1 MLKYLIGV
9 ISRTLSFSKVEAKGT
24 LVLILIIIIGITASR
39 LYIHHLR
46 SSELPTTNS
55 DLKEWVKTVKASIE
69 VKERND
75 IIETINQP
83 DYAHEHLDM
92 KKSNPENVSRI
103 TKILK
108 TPIVIKDINLATPE
122 ELQQIKGIGPV
133 YSSRIVKYRDLL
145 GGFSKTDQLKEVYG
159 LNDTTIHEILQHFTI
174 QSPPKKIPIN
184 SDSVKILATHPYITY
199 DLAWIIIN
207 YRKQNGDILSF
218 EDLQKIKAID
228 EETLSRIRPYLD

>member
-46 SSELPTTNS
+46 SSEFPTTNS
-55 DLKEWVKTVKASIE
+55 DLKDWVKTVQASIE
-69 VKERND
+69 VKDQSDAIEPLNNLKDQPNTTFRKEPQPKIESPRN
-75 IIETINQP
+75 NQP
-83 DYAHEHLDM
+83 
-92 KKSNPENVSRI
+92 
-103 TKILK
+103 K
-108 TPIVIKDINLATPE
+108 TPIVVKDINQATPE
-122 ELQQIKGIGPV
+122 DLQLIKGIGPV
-133 YSSRIVKYRDLL
+133 YSLRIVKYRDLL
-145 GGFSKTDQLKEVYG
+145 GGFSQTNQLSEVYG
-159 LNDTTIHEILQHFTI
+159 LNDTTIHEILQHFGI

-184 SDSVKILATHPYITY
+184 SDSVKILANHPYISY